1 VKGVSIFRE
10 ESAAPKNPG
19 KRVNGV
25 HRRSWF
31 QSGPARPGLSRVI
44 LCDQMA
50 DLISNETLILLGIL
64 SVVFFVG
71 SLIAIPILLVCLPVD
86 YFDDDRPRGWFPGIP
101 MPLRITVLILKNLIG
116 IVLVLAGLAMLV
128 LPGQGLLTILI
139 GMSLVDFR
147 GKRKLER
154 RIVGQPAVLRMI
166 NSIRM
171 KYGKP
176 PLAIREPAAWPGER
190 DSS

>member
-1 VKGVSIFRE
+1 
-10 ESAAPKNPG
+10 
-19 KRVNGV
+19 
-25 HRRSWF
+25 
-31 QSGPARPGLSRVI
+31 
-44 LCDQMA
+44 MA

-101 MPLRITVLILKNLIG
+101 MPLRVTVLILKNLIG
-116 IVLVLAGLAMLV
+116 VVFVLAGLAMLV
-128 LPGQGLLTILI
+128 LPGQGLLTILL

-147 GKRKLER
+147 AKRKLER
-154 RIVGQPAVLRMI
+154 RIVGQPAVLRTI

-176 PLAIREPAAWPGER
+176 PLVIREPAA
-190 DSS
+190 

>member
-1 VKGVSIFRE
+1 MVSRRLQKTE
-10 ESAAPKNPG
+10 DRRA
-19 KRVNGV
+19 NGV
-25 HRRSWF
+25 HRRFWVRFNLS
-31 QSGPARPGLSRVI
+31 RRRLSRVI

-101 MPLRITVLILKNLIG
+101 MPLRAIVLILKNLIG

-139 GMSLVDFR
+139 GMSLVDFP
-147 GKRKLER
+147 GKRKFER
-154 RIVGQPAVLRMI
+154 RIVGQPAILRMI

-176 PLAIREPAAWPGER
+176 PLVIREPAA
-190 DSS
+190 

>member
-1 VKGVSIFRE
+1 
-10 ESAAPKNPG
+10 
-19 KRVNGV
+19 
-25 HRRSWF
+25 
-31 QSGPARPGLSRVI
+31 
-44 LCDQMA
+44 MT

-71 SLIAIPILLVCLPVD
+71 SLIAIPILLVRLPVD

-116 IVLVLAGLAMLV
+116 VVFVLAGIAMLV
-128 LPGQGLLTILI
+128 LPGQGLLTILL

-176 PLAIREPAAWPGER
+176 PLVIHFRAR
-190 DSS
+190 